1 MRRWLP
7 AVALALVAVPLVA
20 ALVAQSS
27 VVGRVFDLRQLR
39 DRTRLYID
47 YPPGTTYAALGLS
60 GRNAQVTVSPYAAP
74 GVVNCAGTWSAWAPV
89 EGSAG
94 QWSTCTAGSQSRTE
108 SRTFTVTQQPAN
120 GGTAC
125 PDPLTQTRTA
135 TQSCTVTQPG
145 SEPIWGIP
153 PSAAELGTCS
163 LAVHDAYVLSG
174 GDGFRYRTWHP
185 QVDPTGCVYGHEHGD
200 NPARMTDGQILALP
214 IRFGYISRRH
224 PILPL
229 EPNGHDE
236 PHSGY
241 KVFVA
246 IPGDVNDEGRRNRVY
261 SRSVFHF
268 GTGGPARFSMQ
279 HHSADIAVRHPEFG
293 LYAHTQ
299 LMMDTGGAATV
310 CDPRVAA
317 PTKDVVSINNPAQCK
332 LNSFYE
338 IWSTIGSVEYQ
349 GREVYR
355 AFATPAVFDPITVF
369 NAANPTEVVYAWD
382 TRVNAI
388 LNFPGNDRT
397 YYRGCDREN
406 YAQPGYWYNA
416 GQYATGRTT
425 FYTDPMG
432 NEVASDAADVLV
444 QTISASHSVGSP
456 ATNDGLVQF
465 KMRQDYCG
473 GANRSRLSLRN

>member
-7 AVALALVAVPLVA
+7 AVALALVALPLVG
-20 ALVAQSS
+20 ALLAQSS
-27 VVGRVFDLRQLR
+27 VVGTVFDRRDLR

-47 YPPGTTYAALGLS
+47 YPRGTTYAQLGLS
-60 GRNAQVTVSPYAAP
+60 GKNARVTVAPYSAP
-74 GVVNCAGTWSAWAPV
+74 SAVNCAGTWTAWAPV
-89 EGSAG
+89 SGSAG
-94 QWSTCTAGSQSRTE
+94 EWSACVSSTQTRSE
-108 SRTFTVTQQPAN
+108 SRTFTVTTAAAN

-135 TQSCTVTQPG
+135 SQSCTVTQPG
-145 SEPIWGIP
+145 LDPIWGTP
-153 PSAAELGTCS
+153 PSSQELGTCS
-163 LAVHDAYVLSG
+163 LAVHDAYVLPG

-200 NPARMTDGQILALP
+200 NPARMTDAGIRALP

-224 PILPL
+224 PMLPL

-246 IPGDVNDEGRRNRVY
+246 IPGDVNDEGRRNRVL
-261 SRSVFHF
+261 SRSVFHM
-268 GTGGPARFSMQ
+268 GTGGSLRFSMQ
-279 HHSADIAVRHPEFG
+279 MHSADVAVRHPEFG

-299 LMMDTGGAATV
+299 LMMDTGGVDVV
-310 CDPRVAA
+310 CDPRHAA
-317 PTKDVVSINNPAQCK
+317 PTKDVVSLGSRCK

-338 IWSTIGSVEYQ
+338 IWSTVGTVEYQ

-355 AFATPAVFDPITVF
+355 AFVTPAVFDPITVF
-369 NAANPTEVVYAWD
+369 NPANPTETVYAWD
-382 TRVNAI
+382 ARVNAI
-388 LNFPGNDRT
+388 LNFPTNDRT
-397 YYRGCDREN
+397 YFRGCDREN

-416 GQYATGRTT
+416 GAYATGRTV

-432 NEVASDAADVLV
+432 LEAAPGDADVLV
-444 QTISASHSVGSP
+444 QTISQSHSVGSP

-465 KMRQDYCG
+465 KARVDYCG
-473 GANRSRLSLRN
+473 GQHRSRLSLRN